1 MEDTKRRRSNERP
14 RVSQLSRV
22 CRYCTVVYVN
32 SPSCPRAT
40 GRANRGRAR
49 VFLRLVC
56 AVGSSTFLTWFVVCT
71 LDMSKATCDLLR
83 LTSELLRGVCTLHF
97 ALRSAYFCVPPSAF
111 ALPTSLRPSYAGSL
125 GINNEPVPE
134 RLNRG
139 ETHLSSDLPR
149 TNHGVGS
156 PCSLSRGANPV
167 PVP

>member
-1 MEDTKRRRSNERP
+1 MPRAGAARKRVRSASRPRTWEPGGWPEGVGHLHVLEAPSRIRKPSRERRRESLAGSARTAHGEG
-14 RVSQLSRV
+14 
-22 CRYCTVVYVN
+22 
-32 SPSCPRAT
+32 
-40 GRANRGRAR
+40 GRTRFCAKG
-49 VFLRLVC
+49 VF
-56 AVGSSTFLTWFVVCT
+56 GFPPW
-71 LDMSKATCDLLR
+71 
-83 LTSELLRGVCTLHF
+83 HF

-111 ALPTSLRPSYAGSL
+111 ALPTSLRPSYADAGSL
-125 GINNEPVPE
+125 GINNDPVPE